1 MHKISTTL
9 RGLLTL
15 IFLTGASAGWA
26 QITSDFSVDTDGWT
40 VERYGQSFTNFAPTY
55 SATGGNP
62 GGMATADIFTVS
74 NANASDWY
82 WVAPSKYT
90 GDLSAIYKRTLSFD
104 LFVGQAGTDNT
115 NPDVVILGSS
125 GSLYYQFPTKPAT
138 GAWTSYSLP
147 MDETQW
153 HSGCMSCAAPS
164 QATMKR
170 VLGTVTGVRIRA
182 KYLGVISASYVTSID
197 NVVMDMI
204 PSVPGPVVTSFSPAS
219 ALPGSSVTISG
230 SGFDPAA
237 AQNAVYFGGLR
248 AQVTAASATQ
258 ISALVPGGASSA
270 RIVVINLT
278 SGQQGSS
285 PVAFHPLYDNN
296 KDYGGHIIR
305 ASMAKGSA
313 ARLSMNSTYNSFGG
327 MDQGDL
333 DGDGWTDMVVT
344 ETGTPKLYIFQHLGI
359 TGTVSSASFSGM
371 IPLTA
376 FPVGINSLSE
386 VKVFDVD
393 NDGKLDIVASV
404 ADNFTGYLAVFRN
417 QSSGPG
423 TLDANSFSAPAIFSY
438 AYYSALTMAVGD
450 LDGDGR
456 LDVALTTGTSPGGM
470 FVCRNLSTPGNAD
483 FAYGPS
489 LGTTSGLSDVEI
501 ADLNGDGKPEIIS
514 PGYNAATISIYN
526 NNSTPGTISMAAPF
540 TIPAVVAYTTRVTA
554 ADLDNDGKTDLA
566 WSTYGANQV
575 YMAQNI
581 YAGGVLDA
589 TAFGSTIT
597 IANTLANPN
606 GITTGD
612 INADGKPE
620 IILSGSAD
628 VGILENIGTGSLS
641 ASSFVPTTYFQ
652 GSPTGGYLYLAEPRV
667 ADLDGDNKPEVFAV
681 YTNNNAGENGV
692 YIFHNEC
699 YPVPQV
705 TSLTPAS
712 GSTGATVVLN
722 GDLQFTGNVTPVV
735 RLSGS
740 LATISGA
747 ATNTATS
754 ITLSDA
760 GVSGKFSVTN
770 HGLTGFSKTFRR
782 TFVSSQVIDNT
793 SFAASVDFAIG
804 FSPRAGLEV
813 SDFND
818 DGMPEIVYEDTNGAS
833 VLQNS
838 GTAGQTLSGT
848 SFTDLANHFSAG
860 IGAHVVDVDGDGK
873 LDLATAY
880 GLARNASSGAAV
892 SFESLVYS
900 NANSFTGATSADIN
914 KDGKLDIIAVA
925 GGNNVY
931 VFENLSIAGSFPA
944 NGNYAPFP
952 TSAVLFAKPSTYGGV
967 VAEDFDGDGYEDV
980 IATNPGTSNL
990 TFLLNTQQPFA
1001 INSGSLNFLGNYSTA
1016 GVTPE
1021 WITAS
1026 DFDGDGKTDIA
1037 VTYSGSAF
1045 VGVSLNNS
1053 STGDISFG
1061 AEQQLPSPGNGIRI
1075 ASQDLDGDGLPE
1087 IVSIHQVFGSPSVTV
1102 FKNNSTPG
1110 NLNFSAGVTYALS
1123 RTPIALA
1130 LGDVNTDGKP
1140 DIVITGQNGAAA
1152 PTNAV
1157 MVMQNQMPAIVI
1169 TIDTQPG
1176 TTYSVCDGATPVLTT
1191 SASGT
1196 TNIAYQWQYSI
1207 DGVNYNDL
1215 ADGAVY
1221 TGATT
1226 ASLTVN
1232 TAGMQGGGLYR
1243 CKVTGDLA
1251 AAVYTNLVNFTV
1263 NALPATPV
1271 VSDVTNCGPGA
1282 VTLTASGGT
1291 NGNYFWYDSGGLI
1304 NGESNDTYVTPSLVA
1319 NASYQVSVTDGTCVS
1334 AKATVNAVIASI
1346 PSAPT
1351 ASDVN
1356 ICKPSQVTLTAGGGA
1371 NGEYRWYNTAGV
1383 LQNGETAATYL
1394 TPTNELTTLYYVAL
1408 NDGTCE
1414 SVKTQVTVT
1423 LNPITLAAP
1432 QITTVPADVSGT
1444 VTICLGQ
1451 TATLDGPAGFVY
1463 VWSTTESTQQIS
1475 VTTSSTV
1482 TLIIEDA
1489 NGCTSPAST
1498 VTVVANDCNQPPV
1511 ITPAT
1516 SQTTI
1521 SGTATIDL
1529 GPLLSDPD
1537 NNLDVTTLKIV
1548 TQPVSGAAAT
1558 INGQNQLVVDY
1569 AGISF
1574 VGKDV
1579 VTIEVCDLSGKC
1591 AQQQIEIDVA
1601 GEVLVYNGF
1610 SPNNDDKNPVF
1621 VIQNI
1626 DKMAETRENHVTIYD
1641 RWGDAVF
1648 ETDNYDNTN
1657 HVFRGLNK
1665 NGGEVPAGTYFYK
1678 IEFTSGRKT
1687 MTGYLSLKR

>member
-1 MHKISTTL
+1 MSHARVSLLVATLTILLSVSHSLQGQIISD
-9 RGLLTL
+9 
-15 IFLTGASAGWA
+15 FN
-26 QITSDFSVDTDGWT
+26 TSDEGWT
-40 VERYGQSFTNFAPTY
+40 VVDYSNLSPQTVVHNSAGGYVTTSHVTTQASYWRAPAKFLGQLCVASYGYPLQFDLQIS
-55 SATGGNP
+55 SVTGLQHSGF
-62 GGMATADIFTVS
+62 GDVLLVG
-74 NANASDWY
+74 ASSTLS
-82 WVAPSKYT
+82 VN
-90 GDLSAIYKRTLSFD
+90 LSA
-104 LFVGQAGTDNT
+104 
-115 NPDVVILGSS
+115 
-125 GSLYYQFPTKPAT
+125 FPAQDP
-138 GAWTSYSLP
+138 AWTSYSILLDTSAHWHVGTP
-147 MDETQW
+147 TGALATVTQIESVLSTLVAIKING
-153 HSGCMSCAAPS
+153 HYQATSGTSSALDNVALGAAP
-164 QATMKR
+164 
-170 VLGTVTGVRIRA
+170 VLA
-182 KYLGVISASYVTSID
+182 PPVITSIS
-197 NVVMDMI
+197 
-204 PSVPGPVVTSFSPAS
+204 PTRGVPVTTQVT
-219 ALPGSSVTISG
+219 LQGSNFNT
-230 SGFDPAA
+230 DPT
-237 AQNAVYFGGLR
+237 QLAVYFGGVK
-248 AQVTAASATQ
+248 ASVVAATASTVTVQVPKGAACSPISLTDLASGRTAT
-258 ISALVPGGASSA
+258 
-270 RIVVINLT
+270 
-278 SGQQGSS
+278 
-285 PVAFHPLYDNN
+285 
-296 KDYGGHIIR
+296 
-305 ASMAKGSA
+305 SA
-313 ARLSMNSTYNSFGG
+313 ATFIPAFDNGRDFGG
-327 MDQGDL
+327 MINQATLGDAL
-333 DGDGWTDMVVT
+333 AITVATSSGGMRVADMDGDGWNDLIVGESSTT
-344 ETGTPKLYIFQHLGI
+344 RQFSIFL
-359 TGTVSSASFSGM
+359 
-371 IPLTA
+371 
-376 FPVGINSLSE
+376 N
-386 VKVFDVD
+386 
-393 NDGKLDIVASV
+393 
-404 ADNFTGYLAVFRN
+404 
-417 QSSGPG
+417 
-423 TLDANSFSAPAIFSY
+423 
-438 AYYSALTMAVGD
+438 
-450 LDGDGR
+450 
-456 LDVALTTGTSPGGM
+456 TGTSNALSAATFAPKVTFTTAQPYSKA
-470 FVCRNLSTPGNAD
+470 FVAIAD
-483 FAYGPS
+483 F
-489 LGTTSGLSDVEI
+489 
-501 ADLNGDGKPEIIS
+501 
-514 PGYNAATISIYN
+514 
-526 NNSTPGTISMAAPF
+526 
-540 TIPAVVAYTTRVTA
+540 
-554 ADLDNDGKTDLA
+554 
-566 WSTYGANQV
+566 
-575 YMAQNI
+575 
-581 YAGGVLDA
+581 
-589 TAFGSTIT
+589 
-597 IANTLANPN
+597 
-606 GITTGD
+606 
-612 INADGKPE
+612 
-620 IILSGSAD
+620 
-628 VGILENIGTGSLS
+628 
-641 ASSFVPTTYFQ
+641 
-652 GSPTGGYLYLAEPRV
+652 
-667 ADLDGDNKPEVFAV
+667 
-681 YTNNNAGENGV
+681 
-692 YIFHNEC
+692 
-699 YPVPQV
+699 
-705 TSLTPAS
+705 
-712 GSTGATVVLN
+712 
-722 GDLQFTGNVTPVV
+722 
-735 RLSGS
+735 
-740 LATISGA
+740 
-747 ATNTATS
+747 
-754 ITLSDA
+754 
-760 GVSGKFSVTN
+760 
-770 HGLTGFSKTFRR
+770 
-782 TFVSSQVIDNT
+782 
-793 SFAASVDFAIG
+793 
-804 FSPRAGLEV
+804 
-813 SDFND
+813 
-818 DGMPEIVYEDTNGAS
+818 
-833 VLQNS
+833 
-838 GTAGQTLSGT
+838 
-848 SFTDLANHFSAG
+848 
-860 IGAHVVDVDGDGK
+860 DGDGK
-873 LDLATAY
+873 LDLAFSEAGVFNAY
-880 GLARNASSGAAV
+880 VSVYRNTSTTGA
-892 SFESLVYS
+892 L
-900 NANSFTGATSADIN
+900 SFTGPTTIQGLSYSDGPLEAADLDGDGRPEIISVFNNSCASGARLYVFPNRSSPGILDFCSYQTFGNIYTCGGTMSVADMDGDHLSDVVFTTGSTGANISILRNSSTPGAINLDAAFQVATLGGGNVALADFDGDGLTDIAWPGYSTDNIYIKKNNYAGGTFDATAFGPNVSLNSPLGYIHDEVSVGDIN
-914 KDGKLDIIAVA
+914 GDGKLDLILAGSTDIA
-925 GGNNVY
+925 
-931 VFENLSIAGSFPA
+931 VFENTSTPGTLDATSFATGVPFETLGATGYPIDPFAVDLDGDDKPEVLVRLSNSPNLLIYHNESFPVPRIDSYTAAADTVGATTSFAGDFLASGGSTPKARLGKLPVAISNLTNAGLDVTTAKGVVSDRLSVTAHGLTGYSKYVPVKFLSNGQIDA
-944 NGNYAPFP
+944 NAFASPVEFALTGTPRDHVTIGDLDDDGKPDVLVTENTNALKVLQNTGSAGQLFTAASMTAAAVTVTAAEGVQVFDIDGDGKQDIHSGYGILQNSSTSGTISFLNGP
-952 TSAVLFAKPSTYGGV
+952 TGASTAVTLYNSAVTSDFNRDGKIDFAVTSGSTSVMVMQNNARSTGFFYGGLYSTFSSSYLPFT
-967 VAEDFDGDGYEDV
+967 ATGTQSKLTADDFDGDGYPDMV
-980 IATNPGTSNL
+980 AVTGSTNTLSVFRGSGIKGPLTPS
-990 TFLLNTQQPFA
+990 TFLAAANQTTTGTTPTDLV
-1001 INSGSLNFLGNYSTA
+1001 A
-1016 GVTPE
+1016 G
-1021 WITAS
+1021 
-1026 DFDGDGKTDIA
+1026 DFDGDGLTDLA
-1037 VTYSGSAF
+1037 VSYSASPILS
-1045 VGVSLNNS
+1045 VYLNT
-1053 STGDISFG
+1053 STSGAISF
-1061 AEQQLPSPGNGIRI
+1061 ATPVDVTVLLNGYRL
-1075 ASQDLDGDGLPE
+1075 AAQDLDGDGLPE
-1087 IVSIHQVFGSPSVTV
+1087 IVVTHNPSGAGSFTV
-1102 FKNNSTPG
+1102 LHNES
-1110 NLNFSAGVTYALS
+1110 SAGSLTFTPVNFPLAAYGKSPRGVAIADVTL
-1123 RTPIALA
+1123 
-1130 LGDVNTDGKP
+1130 DGKP
-1140 DIVITGQNGAAA
+1140 DILLLGRPAVTGSSALMVFENTMSAAIIA
-1152 PTNAV
+1152 
-1157 MVMQNQMPAIVI
+1157 
-1169 TIDTQPG
+1169 IDTQPG

-1423 LNPITLAAP
+1423 LNPVTLAAP

-1548 TQPVSGAAAT
+1548 TQPASGATAT